1 MGNTCAPNRDMVYD
15 ERGMEYGNMES
26 RPTQS
31 YTDLIN
37 SYQSE
42 NEKLSKEVQSFKKQ
56 PMQNDEIIGQLRAL
70 KELLESKQ
78 KAQVQ
83 HQLEAALHS
92 KATSMVTS
100 HSFRKLLKAG
110 YIESFGLAGSELARR
125 KWVEL
130 YFYSAETTES
140 KIIKGKVMLS
150 YCDDELSHC
159 FKRCQVVRM
168 GEIEGKMIED
178 KSFSVVVMIA
188 QSERALV
195 IGCNDDRARGSW
207 LKAFNDGFKEAA
219 MDLNRRKTVNDWTII
234 EVEVNKKKL
243 GIRVKE
249 KLQGAVL
256 SRMKSLD
263 WEDIDSK
270 AQEVHTTTPGV
281 SPRGWNPCD
290 LEVTAVNDQTLFAS
304 GLTTNYI
311 LSAINGQSLRGMAYY
326 KQLEHLNRTMRPY
339 TLTFLKKIDNKN
351 IAFPRILEEL
361 LAEGDNAFK
370 SAAYELVQGSEF
382 AIELSKSED
391 KATTIGKL
399 LCNRYRLMDVLENTK
414 SSIHFKQRL
423 QNEKL

>member
-1 MGNTCAPNRDMVYD
+1 MGNTCAPNRDMEYGG
-15 ERGMEYGNMES
+15 RQTEYGNMEYM
-26 RPTQS
+26 PTQS

-42 NEKLSKEVQSFKKQ
+42 NEKLSREVQSIKKH
-56 PMQNDEIIGQLRAL
+56 PMQNDEVTGQLRAL

-78 KAQVQ
+78 KAQTQ

-92 KATSMVTS
+92 KAAFMVTS
-100 HSFRKLLKAG
+100 RSFRKLLKAG
-110 YIESFGLAGSELARR
+110 YIETFGLAGSKSVRR

-140 KIIKGKVMLS
+140 KIIKGKLILN
-150 YCDDELSHC
+150 YADNELSHC
-159 FKRCQVVRM
+159 LKRCHVVRM
-168 GEIEGKMIED
+168 GEIADQMNLD
-178 KSFSVVVMIA
+178 NSFPVVVMISG
-188 QSERALV
+188 SERALV
-195 IGCNDDRARGSW
+195 IGCNSDEARGSW
-207 LKAFNDGFKEAA
+207 LKAFNDGFKEVA
-219 MDLNRRKTVNDWTII
+219 MDLNRRKTVNDYAII

-270 AQEVHTTTPGV
+270 AQEVQTPGI

-290 LEVTAVNDQTLFAS
+290 LEVTAVNDQSLFAS

-339 TLTFLKKIDNKN
+339 TLTFLKKIDKQNV
-351 IAFPRILEEL
+351 AFPRILEEL

-370 SAAYELVQGSEF
+370 SAAYELVKGSEF
-382 AIELSKSED
+382 EIELSKSED
-391 KATTIGKL
+391 KNATIGEL

-414 SSIHFKQRL
+414 SSLHFNRRL
-423 QNEKL
+423 QKEKL